1 MVGSRVRVRDGSCQ
15 TWTGRGFRTNVRSA
29 ALCDG
34 QATGECSSP
43 RDPGSRVAPSNSRR
57 DPRASSRRGCGQQ
70 LAAPQP
76 YRPGQPEISGRDTFA
91 TAGRPPSK
99 RLPCGVRVLVNRGL
113 VPARSVDVQSS
124 RQPTGSVRHMSP
136 WCGRRPLPLPTTSKN
151 SRGDVSST
159 TRESFL
165 REQGSRARQCG
176 ACGFFIRKLGIRS
189 ERMAVT

>member
-1 MVGSRVRVRDGSCQ
+1 MVGSRVRVRDGSCK
-15 TWTGRGFRTNVRSA
+15 TWAGRGFRTNVRSA

-99 RLPCGVRVLVNRGL
+99 RLPCGVRVLANEGTC
-113 VPARSVDVQSS
+113 PSAFASTSKSS
-124 RQPTGSVRHMSP
+124 RQPTGSVRRVSP
-136 WCGRRPLPLPTTSKN
+136 WCGRRPLPLPTNLKS
-151 SRGDVSST
+151 SRGDSRRPRAKRSCASKAAV
-159 TRESFL
+159 RANVARAAVFL
-165 REQGSRARQCG
+165 GSGQWSVDSG
-176 ACGFFIRKLGIRS
+176 Q
-189 ERMAVT
+189 